1 MNGRT
6 RLIVMCVC
14 ASILVGFVFLD
25 WHRHNMFGFWI
36 TLAIL
41 LAFYPAQIWS
51 AINTMKHEK
60 SMAEINVLTSQEIL
74 KQLDQFNRRQK

>member
-1 MNGRT
+1 
-6 RLIVMCVC
+6 
-14 ASILVGFVFLD
+14 
-25 WHRHNMFGFWI
+25 MFGFWI